1 MYPVWI
7 QRLGPQSGAGPQC
20 RDGAPSRL
28 SPNTKSNYGIPTH
41 RSSKG
46 RGDHEETCL
55 TTSNLAVMYETT
67 IHTCHLRLMKKITC
81 ATSAIYATRT
91 LLQQNRSCTGQ
102 QRSIAAVKIPEREN
116 RKSTVGS
123 EKI

>member
-1 MYPVWI
+1 MYPVRI
-7 QRLGPQSGAGPQC
+7 QRLGPQSGAVPQYHN
-20 RDGAPSRL
+20 GASSRL

-55 TTSNLAVMYETT
+55 TISNLAVMYETC
-67 IHTCHLRLMKKITC
+67 HSCHLRLMKKITC